1 MTTDLRFRF
10 NFSRRLGTRSKM
22 RSAYN
27 LSENMMERGN
37 NGDLRI
43 VQEIECEFV
52 D

>member
-1 MTTDLRFRF
+1 
-10 NFSRRLGTRSKM
+10 
-22 RSAYN
+22 

-52 D
+52 GWIQLIQDEHWIQLIQNGGLVMGFS